1 METSLKAEKP
11 SKFFIQQSLTTK
23 KMPCPVQDIIF
34 SRKKGLLKLI
44 KAKGNTAVKNFSKL
58 DPRGR

>member
-34 SRKKGLLKLI
+34 SRKKRTSETHK
-44 KAKGNTAVKNFSKL
+44 SKRKHCREEL
-58 DPRGR
+58 FEIGP